1 MQTLQLN
8 IFEGR
13 ALRDQ
18 GIQRAQDKAEKDRNE
33 KYFTKSK
40 LVLQNVLFLY

>member
-1 MQTLQLN
+1 MRMNPQLN

-18 GIQRAQDKAEKDRNE
+18 GIQRAQDKAEKD
-33 KYFTKSK
+33 KK
-40 LVLQNVLFLY
+40 